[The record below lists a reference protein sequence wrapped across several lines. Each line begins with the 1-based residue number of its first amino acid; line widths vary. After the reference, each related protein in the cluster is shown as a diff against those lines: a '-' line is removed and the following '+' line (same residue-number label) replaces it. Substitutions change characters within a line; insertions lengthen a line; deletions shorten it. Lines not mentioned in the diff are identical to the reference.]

1 MKLLQITRDAL
12 LKPLQI
18 VTGIVEKRHTLP
30 ILSNVL
36 LEKKDGRLDLIA
48 TDLEIQISTSCEATG
63 SAKEDQSLTVSARK
77 LQDILRSLPDDAEV
91 VLDAQANRV
100 QLRAGKSRFN
110 LQTLP
115 AADFPMLGDAG
126 APLAQ
131 VQLTQKSLRELLSL
145 AQFAMAQQDIRY
157 YLNGMLVVLEG
168 EEIKVV
174 ATDGH
179 RLSYASGKTEHTLEK
194 REVILPRKAVLE
206 LSRLL
211 ADNDEPVNIQIYAG
225 QVRFRFGSVDMVTK
239 LIDGKFPDY
248 TRVIPTNY
256 QKHIVLSRTL
266 LLQSLQRAAILSNE
280 KFRGVRWMLTA
291 NALRIS
297 CTNNEQEEAQEELE
311 VDYSG
316 DALDVGF
323 NITYLLDVLN
333 HVHNEQIDCAFGDAN
348 SSMLVTLPDNP
359 DYRYVVMPMRI

>member
-1 MKLLQITRDAL
+1 MKLLQISRDAL
-12 LKPLQI
+12 LKPLQV

-36 LEKKDGRLDLIA
+36 LEKKDGQLDLIA
-48 TDLEIQISTSCEATG
+48 TDLEIQISTSCEAAG

-77 LQDILRSLPDDAEV
+77 LQDILRSLPEEAEV

-100 QLRAGKSRFN
+100 QLKAGKSRFN

-131 VQLTQKSLRELLSL
+131 VQLPQKALRELLSL

-168 EEIKVV
+168 DEMKVV

-179 RLSYASGKTEHTLEK
+179 RLSYASGRVEQAQEK

-211 ADNDEPVNIQIYAG
+211 ADTDEPVNIQIYAG

-248 TRVIPTNY
+248 TRVIPANY
-256 QKHIVLSRTL
+256 QKHITLTRTE
-266 LLQSLQRAAILSNE
+266 LLQALQRAAILSNE

-333 HVHNEQIDCAFGDAN
+333 HVHAERIDCAFGDAN